1 MNFSVATMSKN
12 LALFLTSLLVFALVA
27 IGPSFLSQRASAAAL
42 QGGGGSGNWSVGA
55 GGQQVVVNGAPAA
68 GTCTVSNNGNST
80 VTVEVKNA
88 EGAVVSTTVI
98 NKDSSSAVGVPTGGS
113 VTVKDGHGTGG
124 ASGTY
129 NYSPLPQP
137 K

>member
-1 MNFSVATMSKN
+1 MNTAVAKSSRKW
-12 LALFLTSLLVFALVA
+12 LLLLTSLFVLALVA
-27 IGPSFLSQRASAAAL
+27 VGPSFLSQRAEAASP
-42 QGGGGSGNWSVGA
+42 QGGGGGGNWSVGA
-55 GGQQVVVNGAPAA
+55 GGSQTVVNGAPAA

-80 VTVEVKNA
+80 VTVEVKNS
-88 EGAVVSTTVI
+88 EGAVVSTTTI
-98 NKDSSSAVGVPTGGS
+98 NKDSSSSVGVPTGGS
-113 VTVKDGHGTGG
+113 VTVKDGHGAGG